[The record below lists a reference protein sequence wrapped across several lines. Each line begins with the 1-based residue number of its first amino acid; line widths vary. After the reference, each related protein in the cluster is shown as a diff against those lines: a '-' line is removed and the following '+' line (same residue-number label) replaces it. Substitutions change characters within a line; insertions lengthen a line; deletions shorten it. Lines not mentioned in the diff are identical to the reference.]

1 MTVVPFPCFLDG
13 GECMVILKLIFYD
26 FLPFL
31 VFSGVG
37 WKRRTSKATIDFHGF
52 HTCIGVVLFLKVPWC
67 PPVSSFH

>member
-1 MTVVPFPCFLDG
+1 
-13 GECMVILKLIFYD
+13 MVILKLIFYD

-31 VFSGVG
+31 VFSGVR
-37 WKRRTSKATIDFHGF
+37 WKRRTSKATIDFRGF